1 MWPKLLDLSRDEC
14 KRILRRLE
22 LEAYASLI
30 SAFRAQGDL
39 SKDKKK
45 LLDEIAKVLSIS
57 TERHRAE
64 VRRAVNDES
73 LSTVADV
80 LSGPNST
87 YEWSVEGRRLVP
99 LMPRLVPQTAFTGL
113 ANTAA
118 NIAAAHNSTLPDP
131 ADTAKKEVPGTSGVS
146 STTMKSPRS
155 ASPHSGVV
163 VLPSGATITVKG
175 EREDEME
182 TETKGRRRKRTS
194 SSSTPHQA
202 SAASSRTVEARP
214 LLLPTS
220 SNIRVSQ
227 GTASSHSMSPVKI
240 TLAKTPP
247 PKGSMAP
254 TATQKIIIVSS
265 QSSGPSFMPNILRS
279 SHPTTTLARIL
290 PGNMSSSTSSPMARI
305 PSILLPHTPS
315 SSSGSASGSL
325 LAGVGNPA
333 SSSTVSAT
341 AFLSST
347 LAGTKPRVKT
357 LTKQATHTRVVTTQL
372 PLSQMPGQPPRTM
385 SPGSKP
391 TIQIKQ
397 EPGTG
402 VKIITQ
408 TLPGSKILPKPA
420 TVATSSGPQVVMVTT
435 TSSMAT
441 RPVSSGAT
449 STVFAQNN
457 GNRAIVN
464 PAIGTRVVTMPTTT
478 MSAGKI
484 TPPPPTNIITVTPK
498 TVQTMPLTV
507 TRTLPSGATPYT
519 IAKAGP
525 SSAGKPSVIVVQ
537 QAKTI
542 KTQQGKPITV
552 VTTYITQSTPR
563 PTYVSTMAG
572 QSLGKSMTLT
582 KAQPQQ
588 IKTRVV
594 IRPRTPDQGSLSL
607 SQQQSILGGIVE
619 GIVIQ
624 RPSSSSPRAPQDSPG
639 TGDDTSSV
647 SSAGSEDVVKVQR
660 AGQSP
665 GASQSAPSSR
675 VTNQWV
681 EMDAALDIG
690 SSQSQGTVQMST
702 SQSQSVQGES
712 FSSAASTIKALLEIQ
727 SGAKVS
733 HTELS
738 HTRSLPAQD
747 KPRQSTIDLSQ
758 MAVPI
763 SLQQQGPQAVAAS
776 LQGEMAPEFFATEV
790 VQQDQAVAVEAVP
803 RAAQPPSGRQGIR
816 ISTAQHLLAEA
827 HRKVQQGQV
836 LGREEAS
843 LLEESYEGFTL
854 DPQTGLFYKDEES
867 IGGIESKM
875 LHDIK
880 VQTTT
885 PSGEPRTY
893 TLTEWFT
900 GLTGDRPT
908 GNQQGQPSSS
918 GATPVLEPKVVA
930 VPTEKILESALSAS
944 FTSTELEYLRSGGRG
959 LDSSAETSSFASV
972 RTPSNI
978 EPPIT
983 SLPGSQEVSS
993 TQDGVQSQS
1002 IPSLECSAPVLD
1014 PGKEIPEYP
1023 GTESTLERNA
1033 GSERKLESRDHGNI
1047 FENIVASVQADS
1059 NTIQQGST
1067 ASVSKPEFT
1076 TLRDYVQSTIG
1087 GAPRKVEVVAEPVL
1101 STQQEPMDEPD
1112 HFSQDNLQDLL
1123 ELLGQATSTLAS
1135 FDQPSSSKT
1144 TVMVESSGFD
1154 PSSLKMEDFTSQRV
1168 EAESFTKD
1176 DPEDRDRD
1184 KGSPDSTIVTPT
1196 SVSPSQDR
1204 MVSPARMHHP
1214 SGSSSGNESLHGGLD
1229 TPMRASKRKRK
1240 APPPLDEDPPPASLP
1255 SWARAALGLL
1265 HRVSKFRGSGRLKGE
1280 MGAAEWFIHPV
1291 DPAVAPDYYNI
1302 IKQPMDFSTI
1312 KKKLEGG
1319 QYNSMEEFHADMQLI
1334 KTNCFQ
1340 YNPPGHEARRDCE
1353 EVFNFYL
1360 HEYGKLMDKCKT
1372 LVVVPKSPKKF
1383 KLDVSKSPSKSL

>member
-333 SSSTVSAT
+333 SSSTVSATASVVGTSTT

-727 SGAKVS
+727 SGAK
-733 HTELS
+733 
-738 HTRSLPAQD
+738 AQD

>member
-146 STTMKSPRS
+146 SGTMKSPRS
-155 ASPHSGVV
+155 ASPPSGVV

-182 TETKGRRRKRTS
+182 METKGRRRKRTS
-194 SSSTPHQA
+194 SSSTPHPA
-202 SAASSRTVEARP
+202 SGASSRTVEARP

-247 PKGSMAP
+247 PKSSMAP

-279 SHPTTTLARIL
+279 SHPASTSTTLARIL
-290 PGNMSSSTSSPMARI
+290 PGNVSSSASSPMARI
-305 PSILLPHTPS
+305 PSILLPHTPT

-325 LAGVGNPA
+325 LAGVGSPT
-333 SSSTVSAT
+333 SSSAGAT

-357 LTKQATHTRVVTTQL
+357 VTKQATQTRVVTTQL
-372 PLSQMPGQPPRTM
+372 PMSQIPGGQPPRTM

-408 TLPGSKILPKPA
+408 TLPGSKILPKPVTA
-420 TVATSSGPQVVMVTT
+420 ATSSGPQVVMVTT

-441 RPVSSGAT
+441 RPVGAGT
-449 STVFAQNN
+449 TTVYAQNN

-464 PAIGTRVVTMPTTT
+464 PAIGTRVVTMPTSTP
-478 MSAGKI
+478 SAGKA
-484 TPPPPTNIITVTPK
+484 TPPPTNIITVTPK

-542 KTQQGKPITV
+542 KTQHGKPITV

-563 PTYVSTMAG
+563 PTFVSTIAG
-572 QSLGKSMTLT
+572 QSLGKGMTLT

-624 RPSSSSPRAPQDSPG
+624 RPSSSSPRAPRDSPG

-727 SGAKVS
+727 SGSKVS

-738 HTRSLPAQD
+738 HARSLPAQD

-763 SLQQQGPQAVAAS
+763 SLQQQGPQTVAAS

-790 VQQDQAVAVEAVP
+790 VQQDQTPAAEAVP
-803 RAAQPPSGRQGIR
+803 RTAQPPSGRQGIR

-827 HRKVQQGQV
+827 HRKMQQGQV

-885 PSGEPRTY
+885 ASGEPRTY

-900 GLTGDRPT
+900 GLSGDRPT
-908 GNQQGQPSSS
+908 ANQQGQPSSS
-918 GATPVLEPKVVA
+918 DATPPSEPKVVA

-959 LDSSAETSSFASV
+959 LDSSAETGSFASV
-972 RTPSNI
+972 RMPSSI
-978 EPPIT
+978 EPLAT
-983 SLPGSQEVSS
+983 QSLSGLQEVSS
-993 TQDGVQSQS
+993 TQDSAQSQS
-1002 IPSLECSAPVLD
+1002 ILPLESSTPVQE
-1014 PGKEIPEYP
+1014 PGKGIAESP
-1023 GTESTLERNA
+1023 GTESTLETNA
-1033 GSERKLESRDHGNI
+1033 GSERKMESRDRGNI

-1059 NTIQQGST
+1059 NTLQQRS
-1067 ASVSKPEFT
+1067 AVSVSKPEFT
-1076 TLRDYVQSTIG
+1076 TLRDYVQSTMG
-1087 GAPRKVEVVAEPVL
+1087 KKVSVEPVL
-1101 STQQEPMDEPD
+1101 PTQQAPMDAPD

-1144 TVMVESSGFD
+1144 TVMVEPSGFD

-1176 DPEDRDRD
+1176 DPEDRD
-1184 KGSPDSTIVTPT
+1184 KGSPDSTILTPT
-1196 SVSPSQDR
+1196 SVSPSQER

-1214 SGSSSGNESLHGGLD
+1214 SGSSSGNESLD

-1319 QYNSMEEFHADMQLI
+1319 QYSSLEEFHADMQLI
-1334 KTNCFQ
+1334 KSNCFQ

-1372 LVVVPKSPKKF
+1372 VVVVPKSPKKF

>member
-333 SSSTVSAT
+333 SSSTVSATASVVGTSTT

-1101 STQQEPMDEPD
+1101 STQQE
-1112 HFSQDNLQDLL
+1112 
-1123 ELLGQATSTLAS
+1123 ATSTLAS

>member
-87 YEWSVEGRRLVP
+87 YEWLVEGRRLVP

-347 LAGTKPRVKT
+347 LAGTKPRVNT

-420 TVATSSGPQVVMVTT
+420 TAATSSGPQVVMVTT

-441 RPVSSGAT
+441 RPVSSGTT

-647 SSAGSEDVVKVQR
+647 SSAGSEDVVKVRR

-790 VQQDQAVAVEAVP
+790 VQQDQAVTVEAVP

-978 EPPIT
+978 EPLI

-1002 IPSLECSAPVLD
+1002 VPPLECSAPVLD

-1033 GSERKLESRDHGNI
+1033 GRKSESRDHGNI

-1059 NTIQQGST
+1059 NTLQQGST

-1087 GAPRKVEVVAEPVL
+1087 GAPRKVEVAAEPVL
-1101 STQQEPMDEPD
+1101 STQQE
-1112 HFSQDNLQDLL
+1112 
-1123 ELLGQATSTLAS
+1123 ATSTLAS

-1144 TVMVESSGFD
+1144 TVMVEPSGFD

-1176 DPEDRDRD
+1176 DPEDRD

-1214 SGSSSGNESLHGGLD
+1214 SGSSSGNESLQGGLD

>member
-146 STTMKSPRS
+146 AATMKSPRS

-182 TETKGRRRKRTS
+182 TETKGRRRKRTA
-194 SSSTPHQA
+194 SSSTPHPA
-202 SAASSRTVEARP
+202 PGTSSRTVEARP

-247 PKGSMAP
+247 PKSSMAP

-279 SHPTTTLARIL
+279 SHPGSTTTTLARIL
-290 PGNMSSSTSSPMARI
+290 PGNVSSSSSSPMARI
-305 PSILLPHTPS
+305 PSILLPHTPT

-333 SSSTVSAT
+333 SSATVSATASVVGTSTT

-357 LTKQATHTRVVTTQL
+357 VTKQATQTRVVTTQL
-372 PLSQMPGQPPRTM
+372 PLSQIPGGQPPRTM

-420 TVATSSGPQVVMVTT
+420 TAATSSGPQVVMVTT

-441 RPVSSGAT
+441 RPVGSGTT
-449 STVFAQNN
+449 STVYAQNN

-464 PAIGTRVVTMPTTT
+464 PAIGTRVVTMPTST
-478 MSAGKI
+478 MSAGKV

-498 TVQTMPLTV
+498 TVQTMPITV

-552 VTTYITQSTPR
+552 VTTYITQSAVR
-563 PTYVSTMAG
+563 PSFVSTMAG

-624 RPSSSSPRAPQDSPG
+624 RPSSSSPRAPRDSPG

-647 SSAGSEDVVKVQR
+647 SSAGSEDVVKIQR

-690 SSQSQGTVQMST
+690 SSQSQGTLQTST

-727 SGAKVS
+727 SGAK
-733 HTELS
+733 
-738 HTRSLPAQD
+738 AQD

-776 LQGEMAPEFFATEV
+776 LQGEMAPEFFTTEV
-790 VQQDQAVAVEAVP
+790 VQQDQAIATEAVP

-827 HRKVQQGQV
+827 HRKMQQGQV

-867 IGGIESKM
+867 ISGIESKM

-885 PSGEPRTY
+885 ASGEPRTY

-900 GLTGDRPT
+900 GLTGDRLT

-918 GATPVLEPKVVA
+918 GATPTMEPKVVA

-944 FTSTELEYLRSGGRG
+944 FTSTELEYLKSGGRG

-972 RTPSNI
+972 RTASNI
-978 EPPIT
+978 EPLVP

-993 TQDGVQSQS
+993 TQDGAQTQ
-1002 IPSLECSAPVLD
+1002 SLESSTPAQD
-1014 PGKEIPEYP
+1014 PGKEIPEHP

-1033 GSERKLESRDHGNI
+1033 GSERKSESRDHGNI
-1047 FENIVASVQADS
+1047 FENIVASVHADS
-1059 NTIQQGST
+1059 NTVQQGSA

-1087 GAPRKVEVVAEPVL
+1087 GAPRKVEVAVEPVI
-1101 STQQEPMDEPD
+1101 STQQEPMDAPD

-1144 TVMVESSGFD
+1144 TVMVEPSGFD

-1176 DPEDRDRD
+1176 DPEDGD

-1214 SGSSSGNESLHGGLD
+1214 SGSSSGNESIHGGLD

-1334 KTNCFQ
+1334 KSNCFQ

-1360 HEYGKLMDKCKT
+1360 HEYGKLMEKCKT
-1372 LVVVPKSPKKF
+1372 VVVVPKSPKKF